1 MLFPTS
7 RPYHI
12 PTSTTDSQY
21 AAANGY
27 SSLPYNKWI
36 QSTPE
41 SDVYAAPKDNS
52 FSDISKAQHF
62 RPREEQPV
70 YSTVSSKRPIINYLL
85 P

>member
-36 QSTPE
+36 QSTP
-41 SDVYAAPKDNS
+41 
-52 FSDISKAQHF
+52 
-62 RPREEQPV
+62 
-70 YSTVSSKRPIINYLL
+70 
-85 P
+85 